1 MNILKKITNFF
12 SADEKN
18 DEKRHELN
26 EEILREYDIRGIFGK
41 NLLTSDARN
50 IGKAFGTVLIRK
62 NLKKICVGR
71 DCRISS
77 NILFDELISGLVS
90 TGVEVTSL
98 DICHTPLVYYCVHKL
113 NLDGGVMVTGS
124 HNPPEYNGFKFVI
137 SVDPFYGD
145 EIRLLGT
152 MIKEKDFVKGT
163 GREIVRN
170 NISSMY
176 VKDILKDFNFKD
188 ENLKIAWDIGNGA
201 TSNIIKTLTN
211 IIPGKHHLLFEEM
224 DGNFPNRPP
233 DPVSRKNI
241 EYLCKFVSYNN
252 FDIGFGFDS
261 DGDRLAVVNANGE
274 LLYSDQ
280 VLSVFA
286 EDFLKKNPAAQ
297 VIADV
302 KSCNSLFE
310 TIRRLGGIGI
320 MERVGH
326 SFIKARMKA
335 TGTLL
340 AGEMSGHFFF
350 KDRWFGFDD
359 GIYAALRCLE
369 IISKDKDAFNNLEYG
384 IVTPEIRIDCEND
397 FQKFE
402 IIKFV
407 KNKLKEENISF
418 SEIDGVRASLDI
430 GWWVLRAS
438 NTQEALSLRIE
449 AYSEENMKIL
459 KEKIMTYLSDYLD
472 INELKKLF
480 YEA

>member
-1 MNILKKITNFF
+1 
-12 SADEKN
+12 
-18 DEKRHELN
+18 
-26 EEILREYDIRGIFGK
+26 
-41 NLLTSDARN
+41 
-50 IGKAFGTVLIRK
+50 
-62 NLKKICVGR
+62 
-71 DCRISS
+71 
-77 NILFDELISGLVS
+77 
-90 TGVEVTSL
+90 
-98 DICHTPLVYYCVHKL
+98 
-113 NLDGGVMVTGS
+113 
-124 HNPPEYNGFKFVI
+124 
-137 SVDPFYGD
+137 
-145 EIRLLGT
+145 
-152 MIKEKDFVKGT
+152 
-163 GREIVRN
+163 
-170 NISSMY
+170 
-176 VKDILKDFNFKD
+176 
-188 ENLKIAWDIGNGA
+188 
-201 TSNIIKTLTN
+201 
-211 IIPGKHHLLFEEM
+211 
-224 DGNFPNRPP
+224 
-233 DPVSRKNI
+233 
-241 EYLCKFVSYNN
+241 
-252 FDIGFGFDS
+252 
-261 DGDRLAVVNANGE
+261 
-274 LLYSDQ
+274 
-280 VLSVFA
+280 
-286 EDFLKKNPAAQ
+286 
-297 VIADV
+297 
-302 KSCNSLFE
+302 
-310 TIRRLGGIGI
+310 

-335 TGTLL
+335 TGALL

-449 AYSEENMKIL
+449 AYSEENMEIL